1 MRPIKERVT
10 EYEVGYQSVYHYQL
24 RNQSKCVTHM
34 AAQGLMC
41 DNDVMVGNTQ
51 STSLS
56 CIYCVL
62 KYHRRVFYRQ
72 VDRTGTL

>member
-10 EYEVGYQSVYHYQL
+10 EYEVGYQFVYHYQL

-41 DNDVMVGNTQ
+41 DNDVMVTHR
-51 STSLS
+51 
-56 CIYCVL
+56 VL
-62 KYHRRVFYRQ
+62 LCLVSI
-72 VDRTGTL
+72 VS